1 MCSHK
6 TSHVDV
12 KLNVLDEMEKLMKL
26 LTSADYDQT
35 CLRYKIAPRGW
46 DVIEGGSEGTS
57 LEVDRSLG
65 ERKPRPSGRG

>member
-26 LTSADYDQT
+26 LTSADYDNSRPGILT
-35 CLRYKIAPRGW
+35 DEDREELAHERSIKHRPPRKHPY
-46 DVIEGGSEGTS
+46 D
-57 LEVDRSLG
+57 
-65 ERKPRPSGRG
+65 

>member
-26 LTSADYDQT
+26 LTSANYDNARPGILT
-35 CLRYKIAPRGW
+35 DEDREELAYERSIKHKHPRKHPY
-46 DVIEGGSEGTS
+46 D
-57 LEVDRSLG
+57 
-65 ERKPRPSGRG
+65 

>member
-26 LTSADYDQT
+26 LTSADYDNYRPGILT
-35 CLRYKIAPRGW
+35 DEDREELAYERSIKHKHPRKHPY
-46 DVIEGGSEGTS
+46 D
-57 LEVDRSLG
+57 
-65 ERKPRPSGRG
+65 